1 MILEISNNLNSHTI
15 NSIRCQ
21 ASPRMVTSSVQTL
34 DMNNKTEITRQPSF
48 NPEHYLPK
56 HHSASPVIRHTTTT
70 HPDHTSRLEGKP
82 NAIIGIILFC
92 ANRLTVTDSIS
103 LGKLNES
110 REEVK
115 ELRTR
120 LRERD
125 EAYSR
130 QNAEIAILK
139 RQLREQERE
148 MSRTRRLAQSTSYQP
163 VGHQSN
169 DADIAI
175 NLQDGDHDDYG
186 KIDQVSFFT

>member
-1 MILEISNNLNSHTI
+1 M
-15 NSIRCQ
+15 
-21 ASPRMVTSSVQTL
+21 
-34 DMNNKTEITRQPSF
+34 
-48 NPEHYLPK
+48 
-56 HHSASPVIRHTTTT
+56 
-70 HPDHTSRLEGKP
+70 
-82 NAIIGIILFC
+82 
-92 ANRLTVTDSIS
+92 
-103 LGKLNES
+103 
-110 REEVK
+110 K

-163 VGHQSN
+163 TGHQSN

-186 KIDQVSFFT
+186 KIDQVSLRGHQKYICPINHKYARSV

>member
-1 MILEISNNLNSHTI
+1 MLF
-15 NSIRCQ
+15 SI
-21 ASPRMVTSSVQTL
+21 
-34 DMNNKTEITRQPSF
+34 
-48 NPEHYLPK
+48 
-56 HHSASPVIRHTTTT
+56 
-70 HPDHTSRLEGKP
+70 
-82 NAIIGIILFC
+82 
-92 ANRLTVTDSIS
+92 
-103 LGKLNES
+103 GKLNES

-163 VGHQSN
+163 IGHHQSN

-186 KIDQVSFFT
+186 KIDQVSLRGHLKYILIR

>member
-1 MILEISNNLNSHTI
+1 M
-15 NSIRCQ
+15 
-21 ASPRMVTSSVQTL
+21 
-34 DMNNKTEITRQPSF
+34 
-48 NPEHYLPK
+48 
-56 HHSASPVIRHTTTT
+56 
-70 HPDHTSRLEGKP
+70 
-82 NAIIGIILFC
+82 
-92 ANRLTVTDSIS
+92 
-103 LGKLNES
+103 
-110 REEVK
+110 K

-163 VGHQSN
+163 TGHQSN

-186 KIDQVSFFT
+186 KIDQVSLLRGHQKYIFPINHKYARSV